1 MCWVIHFFTSLFIAN
16 MFRLRRRYGKVIYS
30 RDKSPMEMM
39 FWNICHF
46 EQLKRELVRWLD
58 GNIPEGKKI
67 RNIERLDGVR
77 GWMRVKNDKDVRVVM
92 FGPHDISLIVVMS

>member
-1 MCWVIHFFTSLFIAN
+1 

-30 RDKSPMEMM
+30 RDKPPMEMM

-67 RNIERLDGVR
+67 RSIERLDDIR
-77 GWMRVKNDKDVRVVM
+77 GLVRVKTDKDVREVM
-92 FGPHDISLIVVMS
+92 FGPNDISLIVVIN